1 MSDEKFSARLL
12 WVRNGAGPEL
22 DCPHSL
28 FELGL
33 NDSHPWTLDQN
44 QCTRILKAAHLD
56 ADEAEAR
63 VLTTGDVFTAFA
75 IFALLL
81 QRRAGYAVTRQLTL
95 PKGESDATAAVEH
108 IWAPSAQWAGEL
120 AAQFVEIACGR
131 LVTTDENVVDAV
143 LAYEKNCRA
152 GPRVDHRY
160 LYLEARRRG
169 LPAVLKPPFDLVLGH
184 GKNQRRLHRMM
195 TDRTPHLAF
204 KLASSKTRT
213 LSKLEDAGLPVPK
226 HIPVANIADAQKA
239 AQHIGFPVVVK
250 PVNTDRGVGITVGI
264 NSASALE
271 QAYRYAR
278 EYDAEVAV
286 EQFLPGETFR
296 LVVVNGKLIAAACTQ
311 PTPVIGDGKS
321 TVRDIVTRINM
332 SAMRGPGHQKPL
344 TWIEFDEEAHAILKS
359 QSLTPDTVLPFG
371 RTIRLRSAS
380 NLSRGGQSV
389 SVTSRVHPD
398 NRKLAE
404 TCARISGLDI
414 AGIDFRSEAIE
425 KSWEDGFG
433 AVIEVNPSPGLRMHI
448 HPTNG
453 EVDDLATP
461 ILDLLYPHNA
471 ESRIPI
477 VAVTGTN
484 GKTTTTRMIAHVLRS
499 VGLVTGV
506 TTTDEAVVD
515 GKVIQRG
522 DCAGPGFARRVL
534 SVPTVEAAVLET
546 ARGGLIKYG
555 LGFDRC
561 SVAVVTNIEADH
573 LGELGIETLEDLARV
588 KLTIPLS
595 AERVVLNAD
604 NPLCMEM
611 VQHLPD
617 KPVILF
623 SLDANNSEIK
633 KHLAN
638 GGTAYAIT
646 QVDEEPVIV
655 RLKGHGSKL
664 ILPVADVPI
673 TMKGSASHN
682 TANVLAALAALHEL
696 GIEDQQSANGVLGF
710 QSDPAHN
717 SGRLNSVSGFP
728 FEIIVDYAHNKP
740 AFQAIVEFVRRRGA
754 GRRKL
759 CVVTMNGA
767 RVSDDSAFDAM
778 TALAGEFDHFV
789 TCNFDNPKYG
799 RDAFPQVLQ
808 RGLMKAGVREEMI
821 SVADGEQAALDQAL
835 ALARPGDLVLAM
847 IGFEPEELTACLER
861 LAIRANTFRMTE

>member
-143 LAYEKNCRA
+143 LAYEKNCKA

-204 KLASSKTRT
+204 KLTSSKTRT

-522 DCAGPGFARRVL
+522 DCAGAGFARRVL

-573 LGELGIETLEDLARV
+573 LGELGIETLEDIARV
-588 KLTIPLS
+588 KLIVPLS
-595 AERVVLNAD
+595 AEQVVLNAD
-604 NPLCMEM
+604 NGHCLAMRAALAGKRI
-611 VQHLPD
+611 V
-617 KPVILF
+617 LF
-623 SLDANNSEIK
+623 STNAENPAVQE
-633 KHLAN
+633 HLRG
-638 GGTAYAIT
+638 GGTAYVLDTAGQAESILRL
-646 QVDEEPVIV
+646 EEERSTV
-655 RLKGHGSKL
+655 L
-664 ILPVADVPI
+664 IPVADIPI
-673 TMKGSASHN
+673 TFNGNARHN
-682 TANVLAALAALHEL
+682 VENALAAFAAVYCL
-696 GIEDQQSANGVLGF
+696 GIADRQSSEAAREF
-710 QSDPAHN
+710 RPDPESN
-717 SGRLNSVSGFP
+717 LGRLNPLSGFP
-728 FEIIVDYAHNKP
+728 FDVIVDYAHNKHGF
-740 AFQAIVEFVRRRGA
+740 AAIACFVSRRPPT
-754 GRRKL
+754 GRNL
-759 CVVTMNGA
+759 CVVTMNA
-767 RVSDDSAFDAM
+767 SRITDEIAFDSM
-778 TALAGEFDHFV
+778 TALAGHFDHYV
-789 TCNFDNPKYG
+789 TCNHDSPKKRREG
-799 RDAFPQVLQ
+799 FSDLLQ
-808 RGLMKAGVREEMI
+808 KGLVAAGVGERLI
-821 SVADGEQAALDQAL
+821 SVCDGEDEAIDKAL
-835 ALARPGDLVLAM
+835 ALAQPGDLVMIM
-847 IGFEPEELTACLER
+847 IGYEPHRLIGTLRERAARLTVVAP
-861 LAIRANTFRMTE
+861 N